1 MIPKAL
7 RNGAVMLILLL
18 GTVVLL
24 SSVLLTP
31 VPAATKDYS
40 AFLAEVRDGSVA
52 SVVQQEQILT
62 VTKVGTPPD
71 TYQVQVPTQLTDVYN
86 DVRAAAT
93 AGGRNP
99 DSVTFGAKKPDD
111 SGQLFSLLISA
122 LLPVLLIG
130 GLFVFMMRSA
140 QGQNNQAMS
149 FGKSKAKMFIANKT
163 PVTFADVAGVEE
175 AKVELEEVVEFLK
188 FPERFEALGAK
199 IPKGVLLI
207 GSPGTGKTLLAR
219 AVAGEAGVP
228 FFSISGS
235 EFVEMFVGVGA
246 SRVRDL
252 FDQAKRNSPCIVF
265 IDEIDAVGR
274 QRGAGLGGSHD
285 EREQTLNQ
293 ILVEMDGFETG
304 TNVIIIAATNRPD
317 VLDPALLRPGRFDR
331 QVILDRPDLKGR
343 IAILK
348 VHVKGKPL
356 DKILAARRSK
366 RTIGMDE
373 FAEALDRVMAGPQRK
388 SRLITDA
395 EKQIIAYHEGGHAVV
410 GRILEK
416 CDPVSKV
423 TVISRGMAL
432 GYTMNLPTEDRY
444 LQSKSEFEDK
454 IAAML
459 GGNIAEQLVFGDTT
473 TGASNDIE
481 KATDLARKM
490 VTRFGMSEK
499 LGTVTLGRQD
509 EMIFLGREMSEQKNY
524 SEAVA
529 KQIDEEVRAII
540 DRGAE
545 RAREVLTKH
554 RDRLDALAAKLIA
567 EETVEGEAFETLF
580 ADLPA
585 KPAAY
590 AGLLDRL
597 RAAGVSIPVAKVDT
611 KGEPAAKPGPG
622 GAAAGQPA

>member
-1 MIPKAL
+1 
-7 RNGAVMLILLL
+7 
-18 GTVVLL
+18 
-24 SSVLLTP
+24 
-31 VPAATKDYS
+31 
-40 AFLAEVRDGSVA
+40 
-52 SVVQQEQILT
+52 
-62 VTKVGTPPD
+62 
-71 TYQVQVPTQLTDVYN
+71 
-86 DVRAAAT
+86 
-93 AGGRNP
+93 
-99 DSVTFGAKKPDD
+99 
-111 SGQLFSLLISA
+111 
-122 LLPVLLIG
+122 
-130 GLFVFMMRSA
+130 
-140 QGQNNQAMS
+140 
-149 FGKSKAKMFIANKT
+149 
-163 PVTFADVAGVEE
+163 
-175 AKVELEEVVEFLK
+175 
-188 FPERFEALGAK
+188 
-199 IPKGVLLI
+199 
-207 GSPGTGKTLLAR
+207 
-219 AVAGEAGVP
+219 
-228 FFSISGS
+228 
-235 EFVEMFVGVGA
+235 
-246 SRVRDL
+246 
-252 FDQAKRNSPCIVF
+252 
-265 IDEIDAVGR
+265 
-274 QRGAGLGGSHD
+274 
-285 EREQTLNQ
+285 
-293 ILVEMDGFETG
+293 
-304 TNVIIIAATNRPD
+304 
-317 VLDPALLRPGRFDR
+317 
-331 QVILDRPDLKGR
+331 VILDRPDLKGR

-356 DKILAARRSK
+356 DKTVNLEEIARRSPGFSGADLANLMNEAAILAARRSK

-459 GGNIAEQLVFGDTT
+459 GGNVAEQLVFGDTT

-597 RAAGVSIPVAKVDT
+597 RAAGVSIPVAKVEP

>member
-1 MIPKAL
+1 
-7 RNGAVMLILLL
+7 
-18 GTVVLL
+18 
-24 SSVLLTP
+24 
-31 VPAATKDYS
+31 
-40 AFLAEVRDGSVA
+40 
-52 SVVQQEQILT
+52 
-62 VTKVGTPPD
+62 
-71 TYQVQVPTQLTDVYN
+71 
-86 DVRAAAT
+86 
-93 AGGRNP
+93 
-99 DSVTFGAKKPDD
+99 
-111 SGQLFSLLISA
+111 
-122 LLPVLLIG
+122 
-130 GLFVFMMRSA
+130 
-140 QGQNNQAMS
+140 
-149 FGKSKAKMFIANKT
+149 
-163 PVTFADVAGVEE
+163 
-175 AKVELEEVVEFLK
+175 
-188 FPERFEALGAK
+188 
-199 IPKGVLLI
+199 
-207 GSPGTGKTLLAR
+207 
-219 AVAGEAGVP
+219 
-228 FFSISGS
+228 
-235 EFVEMFVGVGA
+235 
-246 SRVRDL
+246 
-252 FDQAKRNSPCIVF
+252 
-265 IDEIDAVGR
+265 
-274 QRGAGLGGSHD
+274 
-285 EREQTLNQ
+285 
-293 ILVEMDGFETG
+293 
-304 TNVIIIAATNRPD
+304 
-317 VLDPALLRPGRFDR
+317 
-331 QVILDRPDLKGR
+331 
-343 IAILK
+343 
-348 VHVKGKPL
+348 
-356 DKILAARRSK
+356 
-366 RTIGMDE
+366 
-373 FAEALDRVMAGPQRK
+373 MAGPQRK

-459 GGNIAEQLVFGDTT
+459 GGNVAEQLVFGDTT

-590 AGLLDRL
+590 SGLLDRL
-597 RAAGVSIPVAKVDT
+597 RAAGVSIPVAKAEPKV
-611 KGEPAAKPGPG
+611 EPAAKPGPG

>member
-40 AFLAEVRDGSVA
+40 AFLAEVRGGSVA

-62 VTKVGTPPD
+62 ITKIGTPPES
-71 TYQVQVPTQLTDVYN
+71 YQVQVPTQLTDVYN
-86 DVRAAAT
+86 DVRAAAV

-252 FDQAKRNSPCIVF
+252 FDQAKPNLAGVNQ
-265 IDEIDAVGR
+265 DVG
-274 QRGAGLGGSHD
+274 LV
-285 EREQTLNQ
+285 NQ
-293 ILVEMDGFETG
+293 C
-304 TNVIIIAATNRPD
+304 D
-317 VLDPALLRPGRFDR
+317 VLAFAVCREVEGILNRSANTECGVYRNLIGYLLRS
-331 QVILDRPDLKGR
+331 
-343 IAILK
+343 AN
-348 VHVKGKPL
+348 
-356 DKILAARRSK
+356 AN
-366 RTIGMDE
+366 RT
-373 FAEALDRVMAGPQRK
+373 
-388 SRLITDA
+388 
-395 EKQIIAYHEGGHAVV
+395 AVAN
-410 GRILEK
+410 IW
-416 CDPVSKV
+416 
-423 TVISRGMAL
+423 AL
-432 GYTMNLPTEDRY
+432 GAFANNHE
-444 LQSKSEFEDK
+444 
-454 IAAML
+454 I
-459 GGNIAEQLVFGDTT
+459 N
-473 TGASNDIE
+473 
-481 KATDLARKM
+481 
-490 VTRFGMSEK
+490 
-499 LGTVTLGRQD
+499 
-509 EMIFLGREMSEQKNY
+509 
-524 SEAVA
+524 VA
-529 KQIDEEVRAII
+529 WV
-540 DRGAE
+540 G
-545 RAREVLTKH
+545 
-554 RDRLDALAAKLIA
+554 
-567 EETVEGEAFETLF
+567 
-580 ADLPA
+580 
-585 KPAAY
+585 
-590 AGLLDRL
+590 
-597 RAAGVSIPVAKVDT
+597 
-611 KGEPAAKPGPG
+611 
-622 GAAAGQPA
+622 

>member
-1 MIPKAL
+1 
-7 RNGAVMLILLL
+7 
-18 GTVVLL
+18 
-24 SSVLLTP
+24 
-31 VPAATKDYS
+31 
-40 AFLAEVRDGSVA
+40 
-52 SVVQQEQILT
+52 
-62 VTKVGTPPD
+62 
-71 TYQVQVPTQLTDVYN
+71 
-86 DVRAAAT
+86 
-93 AGGRNP
+93 
-99 DSVTFGAKKPDD
+99 
-111 SGQLFSLLISA
+111 
-122 LLPVLLIG
+122 
-130 GLFVFMMRSA
+130 
-140 QGQNNQAMS
+140 
-149 FGKSKAKMFIANKT
+149 MFIANKT

-356 DKILAARRSK
+356 DKTVDLEEIGRRSPGFSGADLANLMNEAAILAARRS
-366 RTIGMDE
+366 
-373 FAEALDRVMAGPQRK
+373 
-388 SRLITDA
+388 ITDA

-459 GGNIAEQLVFGDTT
+459 GGNVAEQLVFGDTT

-567 EETVEGEAFETLF
+567 EETVEGEAFEALF
-580 ADLPA
+580 VGLPA

-590 AGLLDRL
+590 AGLIDRL
-597 RAAGVSIPVAKVDT
+597 RAAGVSIPESKAKA
-611 KGEPAAKPGPG
+611 KAEPAVKPGTEG
-622 GAAAGQPA
+622 TAAGQPA